1 MSIKNLPLAPR
12 LATLDNGFR
21 IIHQT
26 LQTKTNIASIQ
37 VFCDVGS
44 VHESEPEVR
53 GAAHFIE
60 HMCFKG
66 TKKLPTSRDVNLVFD
81 NTGSD
86 VNAYTDRRHTC
97 YYVST
102 HKDHAEK
109 CIEVI
114 ADMLLNSIF
123 DKHEYMK
130 EREVVKE
137 EAIKDEDDAELLAF
151 TNADAVLYKGTPY
164 ANTVD
169 ELKYHVGKHVL
180 EYGAVLSMYKK
191 YYTPNRMILSICSSN
206 KFEDVCK
213 WSKKAFTLK
222 TNNVYEPLDLG
233 QIEPMNTKEPIIV
246 KRNISPIVLSI
257 GFRTCS
263 LHHPDK
269 YPLKLLKA
277 VLSGRTTS
285 RMFTL
290 LREENGLTYS
300 SYASCDFF
308 EHMGDFKLFAECNPN
323 KFIHNG
329 TKAGVYPLLI
339 KLIETLD
346 VSENELNDAKQYIE
360 GNYKMK
366 CEDPDIIAKYN
377 GKCVLMGIKPI
388 VYADKYATYY
398 APITVEQVNACIK
411 KYFNK
416 DNMVVSIVGANPPS
430 KKTVSNI

>member
-1 MSIKNLPLAPR
+1 MSIKTLPSVPR
-12 LATLDNGFR
+12 QASLDNGFR

-44 VHESEPEVR
+44 VHESTSEVR

-66 TKKLPTSRDVNLVFD
+66 TKKLPTSRDVNLIFD

-102 HKDHAEK
+102 HIDHTEK

-151 TNADAVLYKGTPY
+151 TNADAIIYKGTPY

-222 TNNVYEPLDLG
+222 TNIAYEPLDLG
-233 QIEPMNTKEPIIV
+233 QIEPLNTKEPIIV
-246 KRNISPIVLSI
+246 KRNISPIVLCI

-277 VLSGRTTS
+277 VLSGRMTS

-290 LREENGLTYS
+290 LREDNGLTYS

-329 TKAGVYPLLI
+329 AKAGVYPLLI
-339 KLIETLD
+339 KLIETLE
-346 VSENELNDAKQYIE
+346 VTTNELNDAKQYIE

-398 APITVEQVNACIK
+398 APITVEQVNACVK

-430 KKTVSNI
+430 KKTVFNI

>member
-1 MSIKNLPLAPR
+1 MSIKTLPRQAS
-12 LATLDNGFR
+12 LDNGFR

-26 LQTKTNIASIQ
+26 LQTNTNIASIQ

-44 VHESEPEVR
+44 VHESEPKVR

-66 TKKLPTSRDVNLVFD
+66 TKKLPSSRDVNLIFD

-102 HKDHAEK
+102 HKDHTKK

-114 ADMLLNSIF
+114 ADMLLNSKF

-164 ANTVD
+164 AYTVD
-169 ELKYHVGKHVL
+169 ELKYHVGKNVL
-180 EYGAVLSMYKK
+180 QYDAVLSMYKK

-213 WSKKAFTLK
+213 WCKNAFTLK
-222 TNNVYEPLDLG
+222 TNNTYQPLDLG
-233 QIEPMNTKEPIIV
+233 QIEPFSKLEPIIE
-246 KRNISPIVLSI
+246 KRKISPIVLCI

-277 VLSGRTTS
+277 VLSGRMTS
-285 RMFTL
+285 RMFML

-308 EHMGDFKLFAECNPN
+308 EHIGDFKLFAECNPN

-329 TKAGVYPLLI
+329 AKDGVYPLLI
-339 KLIETLD
+339 KMIKTLE
-346 VSENELNDAKQYIE
+346 VTEKELNDAKQYIE

-366 CEDPDIIAKYN
+366 CEDPTIIAKYN

-388 VYADKYATYY
+388 QYTDKYATYY
-398 APITVEQVNACIK
+398 APITVEQVNACVK

>member
-1 MSIKNLPLAPR
+1 MSIKTL
-12 LATLDNGFR
+12 TLDNGFR
-21 IIHQT
+21 IIQQT
-26 LQTKTNIASIQ
+26 LQTKTNIASIH

-222 TNNVYEPLDLG
+222 TNNTYEPLNIG
-233 QIEPMNTKEPIIV
+233 QIEPFAKLEPIIV
-246 KRNISPIVLSI
+246 KRNISPIVLCI

-277 VLSGRTTS
+277 VLSGRMTS

-323 KFIHNG
+323 KFIYNG
-329 TKAGVYPLLI
+329 AKAGVYPLLI
-339 KLIETLD
+339 KLIETLE
-346 VSENELNDAKQYIE
+346 VTTNELNDAKQYIE
-360 GNYKMK
+360 GNYKIK

-398 APITVEQVNACIK
+398 APITVEQVNACVK